1 MLAVAA
7 LRDGAT
13 GIPHL
18 HSGLP
23 LPACGCHMTVTKESK
38 DDVMNAPNGDMQGTF
53 SSCSDDSVSSSSV
66 AALRLKAKEHAD
78 LVHRESSAKSRDNV

>member
-7 LRDGAT
+7 LREGT
-13 GIPHL
+13 SIPHL
-18 HSGLP
+18 HAGLP
-23 LPACGCHMTVTKESK
+23 LSACGCHMALTKDTK
-38 DDVMNAPNGDMQGTF
+38 DDVINAPNGDMQGTF

-78 LVHRESSAKSRDNV
+78 LVHRESSAKSRENV